1 LQFTE
6 GLKVADKFR
15 LIRELGRGGMGAVW
29 LAEHTGLDVHCAI
42 KLIDPRGKESA
53 ELRVRFEREA
63 KAAAQLKSRHVV
75 QILDHGVWQ
84 DIPYIAM
91 EYLQGE
97 DLAQRITRM
106 VRLPLSE
113 TLRIVAQ
120 VSRALTRAHA
130 AGIVHRD
137 LKPENVFLAREDD
150 TEVAKVL
157 DFGIAKKASMHLND
171 SGTKTGSLVGTP
183 FYMSPEQ
190 ARGSRNIDHR
200 SDLFSL
206 AVITFECLTG
216 ELPFDGEGLGEVL
229 GKIMYEPLPLPSNF
243 VPMLKNGF
251 DTWWQRAAARE
262 PEQRFQSAK
271 EFADGLA
278 LALGVTQT
286 FDIAPLTSSP
296 DLTSDLGLARPVR
309 DSRSQDNIHTM
320 LAPAAE
326 VLGQSNG
333 TTADP
338 LSRTFVPVQQRS
350 GKRWLVAGAVSAAAI
365 AIGAFFLLRPGPEPV
380 ASPPVAAV
388 APTPAPAPPKVT
400 ASPEPTVEPAT
411 AAAASASANAEKA
424 VRSSGTR
431 KSSSRP
437 KSSGQ
442 KSSSGKGSG
451 KSPKVVD
458 FGI

>member
-1 LQFTE
+1 MQFSE
-6 GLKVADKFR
+6 GLKVADRFR
-15 LIRELGRGGMGAVW
+15 LVRELGRGGMGAVW
-29 LAEHTGLDVHCAI
+29 LAEHTGLDVLCAI

-53 ELRVRFEREA
+53 ELRARFEREA

-75 QILDHGVWQ
+75 QILDHGVWN

-97 DLAQRITRM
+97 DLASRITRM

-113 TLRIVAQ
+113 TLRIVSQ
-120 VSRALTRAHA
+120 VCRALTRAHG

-137 LKPENVFLAREDD
+137 LKPENIYLSREDD
-150 TEVAKVL
+150 TEIAKVL
-157 DFGIAKKASMHLND
+157 DFGIAKKASMQLND

-190 ARGSRNIDHR
+190 ARGTRAIDHR

-216 ELPFDGEGLGEVL
+216 ELPFAGEGLGEVL
-229 GKIMYEPLPLPSNF
+229 GKIMYEQLPVPSNF
-243 VPMLKNGF
+243 VPVLANGF
-251 DTWWQRAAARE
+251 DAWWQKAAARE

-271 EFADGLA
+271 EFSEALA

-296 DLTSDLGLARPVR
+296 DLTAEAQSFRTSR
-309 DSRSQDNIHTM
+309 DYRSQDQVNTVVALPDELVVPSNGTTGDPLTRTFAPAQKSSALRWWVAGGVAAASAVVAAALLLQPM
-320 LAPAAE
+320 LAPA
-326 VLGQSNG
+326 
-333 TTADP
+333 P
-338 LSRTFVPVQQRS
+338 P
-350 GKRWLVAGAVSAAAI
+350 
-365 AIGAFFLLRPGPEPV
+365 
-380 ASPPVAAV
+380 SPAVAAQ
-388 APTPAPAPPKVT
+388 PPAPAAPTT
-400 ASPEPTVEPAT
+400 APAIEPAPPP
-411 AAAASASANAEKA
+411 AASVTEAPSPSAATGEKKPA
-424 VRSSGTR
+424 ATR
-431 KSSSRP
+431 KSTRRP
-437 KSSGQ
+437 PPQRPSTKPPS
-442 KSSSGKGSG
+442 

>member
-53 ELRVRFEREA
+53 ELRARFEREA

-97 DLAQRITRM
+97 DLSQRIQR
-106 VRLPLSE
+106 VGRLSLAE
-113 TLRIVAQ
+113 TVRIVSQ
-120 VSRALTRAHA
+120 VARALTRAHA

-137 LKPENVFLAREDD
+137 LKPENVFIAREDD

-157 DFGIAKKASMHLND
+157 DFGIAKKASMHLGD

-183 FYMSPEQ
+183 CYMSPEQ
-190 ARGSRNIDHR
+190 ARGTRSIDHR

-229 GKIMYEPLPLPSNF
+229 GKIMYEGLPVPSSY
-243 VPMLKNGF
+243 VPVLKNGF
-251 DTWWQRAAARE
+251 DAWWLRAAARD
-262 PEQRFQSAK
+262 PENRYQTARELSEA
-271 EFADGLA
+271 LA
-278 LALGVTQT
+278 LALGITQT

-296 DLTSDLGLARPVR
+296 DLLADSGITRPIR
-309 DSRSQDNIHTM
+309 DYRVQDAINTLI
-320 LAPAAE
+320 APPQE
-326 VLGQSNG
+326 SSNG
-333 TTADP
+333 TTGDP
-338 LSRTFVPVQQRS
+338 LSRTFAPVQQRS
-350 GKRWLVAGAVSAAAI
+350 GRRWLVAAVLAAGTAAAF
-365 AIGAFFLLRPGPEPV
+365 GAFFLFGPGPKQEESAAAPAKSPPAPVVERPVAPDPPAPV
-380 ASPPVAAV
+380 ASV
-388 APTPAPAPPKVT
+388 TPAP
-400 ASPEPTVEPAT
+400 S
-411 AAAASASANAEKA
+411 AEKGAARTSGAKKSARPRPA
-424 VRSSGTR
+424 VQKAPAKGT
-431 KSSSRP
+431 
-437 KSSGQ
+437 
-442 KSSSGKGSG
+442 G